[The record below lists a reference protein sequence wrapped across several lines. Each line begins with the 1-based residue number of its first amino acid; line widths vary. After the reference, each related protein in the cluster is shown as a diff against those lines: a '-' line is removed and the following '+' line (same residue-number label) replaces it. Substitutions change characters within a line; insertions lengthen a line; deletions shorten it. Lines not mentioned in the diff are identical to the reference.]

1 MITLHPNILE
11 KDGKKE
17 FAVLPIEEF
26 IQIQNLLQDFED
38 LKELRWAKEKEKDIA
53 GFSVKEAREKLKL

>member
-26 IQIQNLLQDFED
+26 IQIQNLLHDFED
-38 LKELRWAKEKEKDIA
+38 LKELRSAKEKEKDVS
-53 GFSVKEAREKLKL
+53 GCSVKEAREKLKL

>member
-17 FAVLPIEEF
+17 FAVIPIEEF

-38 LKELRWAKEKEKDIA
+38 LKELRSAKEKEKDVS
-53 GFSVKEAREKLKL
+53 GYSVKEAKEKLKL

>member
-1 MITLHPNILE
+1 MITLHPNIIE

-38 LKELRWAKEKEKDIA
+38 LKELRSAKDKE
-53 GFSVKEAREKLKL
+53 

>member
-17 FAVLPIEEF
+17 FAVIPIEEF

-38 LKELRWAKEKEKDIA
+38 LKELRSAKEKEKDVL
-53 GFSVKEAREKLKL
+53 GYSVKEAKEKLKL